1 MDKNIAAYL
10 LSSLLQRI
18 DSNQIG
24 TISQHERDAIA
35 IAIRSLNGPD
45 PAASGVSVPSP
56 TSPEVA
62 LQSNGSGITEPKN
75 DENVPATA
83 VSEVKPAVVLNLNA
97 IQHSEA
103 TDSHALLCLDFG
115 TAMSKAFASLP
126 PSEYIELALGREAGG
141 EGYAVPSSVFIG
153 EDGKAYFGFE
163 AIEHSAD
170 LVEVGRGRLDS
181 IKSWLSVSQGQNL
194 DGESSK
200 LPPELNPTNVK
211 LTRGDLIRIYMAYL
225 TDLSCNILSHYSI
238 DRYVKR
244 RYARPCWPT
253 QEQVAW
259 ADKQMRAMLV
269 ESQIL
274 ADTFSGQ
281 WRGGID
287 VALLKD
293 AIEQIKK
300 LDKKPDFLLDIGVP
314 EPVAVAA
321 GAIDQSENM
330 RDAYMVVDVGAGTT
344 DFGLFVHTQ
353 GENFDQ
359 SKLFQI
365 PGSIHG
371 VMQAG
376 DRVDAMLLNLILN
389 KEKVDSKDSAG
400 SVIAADLRRKIR
412 LLKETLFKTESLD
425 YILSDGTSGRITLAE
440 FLADEVVK
448 RFALG
453 VEKGFK
459 EALDKVDETWLQWLA
474 KEGVKLNVV
483 LTGGSSRLPMMQSLA
498 TGYVEVKGHRIV
510 RRASDAK
517 PRWMD
522 DAPEE
527 LNTVYPQLAV
537 AIGGAAEVLPD
548 ELFGPNRFAGGV
560 KTSYVATTAY

>member
-24 TISQHERDAIA
+24 TISPHERDAIA
-35 IAIRSLNGPD
+35 MAIDGLNGVNL
-45 PAASGVSVPSP
+45 AGKIASVPSTSTSKAVLENDDVSALAAKTNDASATNETYPGP
-56 TSPEVA
+56 T
-62 LQSNGSGITEPKN
+62 
-75 DENVPATA
+75 
-83 VSEVKPAVVLNLNA
+83 VVLNLDS
-97 IQHSEA
+97 IQHTEA
-103 TDSHALLCLDFG
+103 TDTHALLCLDFG

-126 PSEYIELALGREAGG
+126 PSNYIELALGREAGG

-163 AIEHSAD
+163 AIEQSAD
-170 LVEVGRGRLDS
+170 LVDIGRGRLDS

-200 LPPELNPTNVK
+200 LNSELNPTSVK
-211 LTRGDLIRIYMAYL
+211 LTRGDLIRVYMAYL
-225 TDLSCNILSHYSI
+225 TDLSCNILSKYKI

-244 RYARPCWPT
+244 RYARPCWPN

-274 ADTFSGQ
+274 ADTFTGQ
-281 WRGGID
+281 WQGGID
-287 VALLKD
+287 VERLKN
-293 AIEQIKK
+293 AIEQIKT
-300 LDKKPDFLLDIGVP
+300 LEKKPEYLLDIGVP

-321 GAIDQSENM
+321 GAIDDSENM

-353 GENFDQ
+353 GENFDH

-376 DRVDAMLLNLILN
+376 DRVDAMLLNFILT
-389 KEKVDSKDSAG
+389 KEKVDRQDSAG
-400 SVIAADLRRKIR
+400 TVITADLRRKIR
-412 LLKETLFKTESLD
+412 LLKETLFKTATLN
-425 YILSDGTSGRITLAE
+425 YVLADGTFGQITLDE
-440 FLADEVVK
+440 FLGDDVVQ

-459 EALDKVDETWLQWLA
+459 DALDKVDESWLRWLSRD
-474 KEGVKLNVV
+474 GVKLNVV
-483 LTGGSSRLPMMQSLA
+483 LTGGSSKLPMMQALSS
-498 TGYVEVKGHRIV
+498 GCIEVKGHRIIRHV
-510 RRASDAK
+510 SNAK
-517 PRWMD
+517 PRWME

-527 LNTVYPQLAV
+527 LNAVYPQLAV
-537 AIGGAAEVLPD
+537 AIGGAAEFLPD
-548 ELFGPNRFAGGV
+548 ELFGPERFGGGGG
-560 KTSYVATTAY
+560 KTTYVATAIY